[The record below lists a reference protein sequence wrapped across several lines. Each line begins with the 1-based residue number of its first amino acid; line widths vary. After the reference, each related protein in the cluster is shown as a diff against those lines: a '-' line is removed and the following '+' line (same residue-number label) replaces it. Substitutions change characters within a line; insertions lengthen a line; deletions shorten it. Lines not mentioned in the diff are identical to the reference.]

1 MGEDEGGDDRPQYR
15 PHSKY
20 CQEFKVT
27 SKYTHTHTVDREE
40 LSVMVLVQV
49 DICRFDL
56 NHHFYML
63 EDCTV
68 IHNRNTDYPLL
79 NLFNIN
85 PQ

>member
-1 MGEDEGGDDRPQYR
+1 MKEEMTDHNIDRIPSIAKNLR
-15 PHSKY
+15 SRVSTH
-20 CQEFKVT
+20 
-27 SKYTHTHTVDREE
+27 THTHTVDREE